1 MEDIPSGL
9 SGVNVQQLVVGEV
22 VLIQEPA
29 PTRHQKIKEKPAL
42 NRIWVLIWN
51 LKNVTPETVVSIMY
65 SLLYIYFSCS

>member
-29 PTRHQKIKEKPAL
+29 PTRHRKIKEKRAL

-51 LKNVTPETVVSIMY
+51 LKNVTPKTVVSIMH

>member
-9 SGVNVQQLVVGEV
+9 SGVNAQQLVVGEV

-29 PTRHQKIKEKPAL
+29 PTRHRKTKEKLVL

-51 LKNVTPETVVSIMY
+51 PKNVTPETVVSMTY
-65 SLLYIYFSCS
+65 